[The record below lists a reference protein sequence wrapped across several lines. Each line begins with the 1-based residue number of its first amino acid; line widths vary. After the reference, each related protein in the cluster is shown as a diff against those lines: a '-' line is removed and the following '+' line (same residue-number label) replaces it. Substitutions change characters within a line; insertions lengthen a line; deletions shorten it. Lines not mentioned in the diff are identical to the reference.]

1 VGFFSATENRLRG
14 TVAVAVFALVM
25 TPAAAQQPTFRSGVD
40 LVHVD
45 IVVVDKDGHP
55 IRGLKR
61 SDFTILDRKTPQTIA
76 AFQEIDHD
84 RAADPPTMPLA
95 RMARLDV
102 SSNQAAASGRL
113 VVMVVDDLHIYQGR
127 TDTARKIARSVLEQL
142 GTGSSMAVLF
152 TSGEHSTQ
160 VTSDQAAL
168 AAAVDTLKGRQSVRR
183 PRPAVDAQ
191 TGQWLDPEMP
201 NGVMHQIISASQ
213 DTKIQDFAE
222 NMSQYNT
229 LRDAAR
235 LLGAEGDLRRKA
247 FVLISEGIDKDLSG
261 IFEAMGERATPQSRN
276 GPPPTPLYHEMA
288 LLDAMESMRRANV
301 ATYAIDPR
309 GKVDSTN
316 LSRECFPPPRLGTGS
331 CVEGW
336 SNPVRKAERGLE
348 FISDAS
354 GGFAVTNTDDFTS
367 GLGRIVDDLDH
378 SYLIGF
384 YPSDT
389 KGKDYRRIEVQIAGH
404 PDWTL
409 RYRHGYMP
417 GGKPVT
423 TKNADPLV
431 NLSAGILPN
440 ADLPLRLDAIA
451 LPGSSDQAHVV
462 LALEVSAPR
471 RDLQSPDGTV
481 HDTLKYEVLIVDE
494 KKAKVRSVGGL
505 EGRVTLSPTIP
516 GEPPPD
522 TVTYQVMHVVD
533 VKPGQVEF
541 RVSALSAKVAKG
553 GSVYL
558 DVDVPVF
565 HTAAMTLGGIAISY
579 ADGARVAV
587 APTVIAGVSRG
598 AQPGAFAT
606 PALPFAPTLDRVF
619 TASDTLRLYVEGTTR
634 STAGVVASLEIVNAD
649 GKVVASHSPSF
660 TSGDRVRVS
669 GDVPLQGLPPGP
681 YLLRVTLTGA
691 GQAAVQESGFAV
703 R

>member
-1 VGFFSATENRLRG
+1 
-14 TVAVAVFALVM
+14 
-25 TPAAAQQPTFRSGVD
+25 
-40 LVHVD
+40 
-45 IVVVDKDGHP
+45 
-55 IRGLKR
+55 LKQ
-61 SDFTILDRKTPQTIA
+61 SDFTILDRKKPQSIA

-84 RAADPPTMPLA
+84 RSADLYSMPLV
-95 RMARLDV
+95 RVARLDV
-102 SSNQAAASGRL
+102 ANNQASKSGPI
-113 VVMVVDDLHIYQGR
+113 VVMVVDDLHIYRER
-127 TDTARKIARSVLEQL
+127 TDTARKIARSVVEQL
-142 GTGSSMAVLF
+142 GPGTSMAVLF

-160 VTSDQAAL
+160 VTNDRAAL

-183 PRPAVDAQ
+183 PHPAIDALR
-191 TGQWLDPEMP
+191 GGSLDPEMDAAKM
-201 NGVMHQIISASQ
+201 NQIISANQ
-213 DTKIQDFAE
+213 DARVQDFVE
-222 NMSQYNT
+222 NMAQYNT
-229 LRDAAR
+229 LRDAAA
-235 LLGAEGDLRRKA
+235 LLGGGGDLRRKA
-247 FVLISEGIDKDLSG
+247 FVLISEGIGKDLSG
-261 IFEAMGERATPQSRN
+261 IFEAMGERYSNR
-276 GPPPTPLYHEMA
+276 PLYHEMA

-316 LSRECFPPPRLGTGS
+316 LSRECFPPPRLGDPCT
-331 CVEGW
+331 EGW
-336 SNPVRKAERGLE
+336 GNVVRQAQHGLE
-348 FISDAS
+348 FISEAS

-367 GLGRIVDDLDH
+367 GLGRIVNDLDH
-378 SYLIGF
+378 YYLVGF

-389 KGKDYRRIEVQIAGH
+389 KGKDYRPIEVQIAGH
-404 PDWTL
+404 PDWTMH
-409 RYRHGYMP
+409 YRHGYMP
-417 GGKPVT
+417 GGKPPT
-423 TKNADPLV
+423 AKNADPLV
-431 NLSAGILPN
+431 NLSAGILAN

-451 LPGSSDQAHVV
+451 LPGSGDQARIV

-505 EGRVTLSPTIP
+505 EGRVTLSPTRP

-522 TVTYQVMHVVD
+522 TVTYQVTHVVD

-558 DVDVPVF
+558 DVDVPTF

-587 APTVIAGVSRG
+587 APTVIAGVARG
-598 AQPGAFAT
+598 AQPAASAT
-606 PALPFAPTLDRVF
+606 PALPFAPTLDRAF
-619 TASDTLRLYVEGTTR
+619 SASDTLRVYAEGTVR
-634 STAGVVASLEIVNAD
+634 STAGLVASLDIVNAG

-660 TSGDRVRVS
+660 TSSDRVRIS
-669 GDVPLQGLPPGP
+669 GDVLLRGLPPGP
-681 YLLRVTLTGA
+681 YLLRLTLSGV
-691 GQAAVQESGFAV
+691 GQKAVRESGFTV